1 MNPTRKLNRRSFLAV
16 VIGGGAV
23 AGGAAA
29 LVMGRNATSGVAANG
44 ITDSD
49 TGQIADA
56 AAHGRGTPRGY
67 TDADIAPVRD
77 TQSAGRG
84 PGARSQGRPAGTS
97 GSQAPAAASIP
108 GRASTGCS
116 DADVGVVADAG
127 GRGRACANRRS

>member
-1 MNPTRKLNRRSFLAV
+1 MIPSRKLNRRSFLAA
-16 VIGGGAV
+16 VIGGGGLA

-29 LVMGRNATSGVAANG
+29 LIVGREGAPIASGNG

-49 TGQIADA
+49 TGQVADA
-56 AAHGRGTPRGY
+56 PANGRGAPRGY
-67 TDADIAPVRD
+67 TDSDLAPVRD

-84 PGARSQGRPAGTS
+84 PGARSQSGPAG
-97 GSQAPAAASIP
+97 GEHAPAAASV
-108 GRASTGCS
+108 RAPASSGCS

>member
-1 MNPTRKLNRRSFLAV
+1 MTPSRKLNRRSFLAV

-29 LVMGRNATSGVAANG
+29 LVIGRNALPAASANG

-49 TGQIADA
+49 TGQVADA

-67 TDADIAPVRD
+67 TDSDAAPVRD
-77 TQSAGRG
+77 AQSAGRG
-84 PGARSQGRPAGTS
+84 PGARSQGVPSATEGRPT
-97 GSQAPAAASIP
+97 PAAASVRGP
-108 GRASTGCS
+108 ASSGCS

-127 GRGRACANRRS
+127 GRGRACTNGRS